1 MQDMCRPVNWKY
13 VDYVQGQNQ
22 NNHRSDH
29 HHCSYD
35 HYRGDLNS
43 PPPQGQCCVSEQQLQ
58 V

>member
-1 MQDMCRPVNWKY
+1 MLI
-13 VDYVQGQNQ
+13 YVQEQNQ

-29 HHCSYD
+29 HHRSYD